1 MAQASLDPSIDYLS
15 VSLFVSFFLYL
26 SLSLSATLPLFV
38 SFSAT
43 LPLFVSF
50 SLSLS
55 LSLFLLLLK
64 HFFSSIQ
71 VAIAVTQREA
81 RLPFPSTCTQ
91 VRTNSCMKIFLIGIA
106 THNVVI
112 VIDLNFSPKVF
123 ELRKQNII
131 SMNSFLFPKATIA
144 FSFSTISNYFY
155 RFKYT
160 NRVELKQNIV
170 K

>member
-15 VSLFVSFFLYL
+15 VSFLLYL
-26 SLSLSATLPLFV
+26 SLSLPLSLSLSLYSLSLCLFFFV
-38 SFSAT
+38 
-43 LPLFVSF
+43 

-55 LSLFLLLLK
+55 LSFFFTLK
-64 HFFSSIQ
+64 NFFSSIQ

-91 VRTNSCMKIFLIGIA
+91 VRTNSCMMIGIA
-106 THNVVI
+106 MHNVVI
-112 VIDLNFSPKVF
+112 VIDLNFSPKLF
-123 ELRKQNII
+123 ELWKQNII
-131 SMNSFLFPKATIA
+131 SMTSFPLPKATIA